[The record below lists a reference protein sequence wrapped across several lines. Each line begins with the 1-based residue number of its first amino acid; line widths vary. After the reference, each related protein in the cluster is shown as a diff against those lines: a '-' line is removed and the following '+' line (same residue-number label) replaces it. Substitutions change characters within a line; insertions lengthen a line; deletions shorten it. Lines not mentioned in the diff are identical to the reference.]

1 MTRPRRFTALSFLAL
16 VAIVSTAA
24 SPAQEK
30 GQWRAANTTAK
41 AVTGDVLFTDTKIVL
56 NFNGFTA
63 AQIRTLTPDE
73 ITALFHTDA
82 TANGTGNLFRTDI
95 PGDKRFL
102 HKNTLCGSEDTQWAA
117 TYVSGHSLQM
127 ALFSGA
133 AMPKLTPEELANTT
147 TLCGTYSY
155 VR

>member
-1 MTRPRRFTALSFLAL
+1 MKARLRIAAATLFIVTSSLSL
-16 VAIVSTAA
+16 
-24 SPAQEK
+24 AQEK
-30 GQWRAANTTAK
+30 GQWRAASSTAK
-41 AVTGDVLFTDTKIVL
+41 GVTGDVAFTDTKLIL
-56 NFNGFTA
+56 NFSAFTA

-82 TANGTGNLFRTDI
+82 TARGTGNLFRTDI
-95 PGDKRFL
+95 PGEKRFL

-117 TYVSGHSLQM
+117 TYVSGHSLQL

-133 AMPKLTPEELANTT
+133 ALPKLTPEELANTT
-147 TLCGTYSY
+147 SLCGTFSY